1 MLKDMVAGLTP
12 QTRAYHEIG
21 IDGELAAS
29 AERET
34 EPLYGETY
42 LPRKFKTAIALEGDN
57 CVDVYAQDLAI
68 IAMRR
73 AGGGLQGF
81 TIMVGGGLGRTHNK
95 PETFPAVA
103 LPMAYVEPDQ
113 LVNASQAV
121 VSVPRDYAART
132 NRRPAPLKN
141 PIAARAVPR
150 VR

>member
-42 LPRKFKTAIALEGDN
+42 LPRKFKTSIALDGDN

-68 IAMRR
+68 VAMRGT
-73 AGGGLQGF
+73 GGGLQGF

-95 PETFPAVA
+95 PETFPAA
-103 LPMAYVEPDQ
+103 
-113 LVNASQAV
+113 
-121 VSVPRDYAART
+121 
-132 NRRPAPLKN
+132 
-141 PIAARAVPR
+141 AVPLPDLQPDPLPQPTPAL
-150 VR
+150 VPP